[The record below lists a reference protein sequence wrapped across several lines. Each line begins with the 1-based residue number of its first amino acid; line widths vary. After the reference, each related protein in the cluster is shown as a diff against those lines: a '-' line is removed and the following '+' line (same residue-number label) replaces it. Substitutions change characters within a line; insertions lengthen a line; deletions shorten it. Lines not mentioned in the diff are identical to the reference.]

1 MPPAPLGASLRRA
14 DPQRPI
20 RASPVE
26 AWRPVA
32 PEAPMLPGSSR
43 FPLTPSPQPLSSG
56 AVPGAFPGREL
67 PPGEGE
73 Q

>member
-1 MPPAPLGASLRRA
+1 MPPAPLGASLGRA
-14 DPQRPI
+14 DPQRPL
-20 RASPVE
+20 RASPAV
-26 AWRPVA
+26 AWRPVSL
-32 PEAPMLPGSSR
+32 EAPMLSGTSR

-56 AVPGAFPGREL
+56 AVPGAFPGWEL